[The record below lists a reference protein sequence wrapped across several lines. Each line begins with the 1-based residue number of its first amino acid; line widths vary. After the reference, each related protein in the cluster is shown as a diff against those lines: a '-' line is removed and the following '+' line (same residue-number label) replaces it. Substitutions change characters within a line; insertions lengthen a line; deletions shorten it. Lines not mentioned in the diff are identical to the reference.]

1 MEWDAYL
8 RFLAA
13 LVFVL
18 ALIASLTWA
27 AKRFGLPGMAARPRT
42 GRRLAVVETL
52 PVDARHRLVLVRR
65 DAVEHLLLLGG
76 EGSRLIE
83 GGIAAPP
90 ADFGADPPLLP
101 PATDLT
107 RQ

>member
-18 ALIASLTWA
+18 ALIALLTWA
-27 AKRFGLPGMAARPRT
+27 AKRFGLSGIAARPRA
-42 GRRLAVVETL
+42 GRRLAVIETL

-65 DAVEHLLLLGG
+65 DTVEHLV
-76 EGSRLIE
+76 LIGAE
-83 GGIAAPP
+83 GGRVIEAGIDGPPARGEKAATAPP
-90 ADFGADPPLLP
+90 LHSEP
-101 PATDLT
+101 